1 MKLLNIISVLILIV
15 NGCSTSRHVGTES
28 KCVSQYDTI
37 LQKKIY
43 SFVDEMPQYPD
54 GTEEFLKFI
63 LKNLEYSEQE
73 VYQGTINYTFVVDI
87 DGKLLDKRI
96 YNKNVTDYTPI
107 DKKALELLDKISKW
121 EIGKCDGKKVPV
133 RIILPVKL

>member
-1 MKLLNIISVLILIV
+1 
-15 NGCSTSRHVGTES
+15 
-28 KCVSQYDTI
+28 
-37 LQKKIY
+37 
-43 SFVDEMPQYPD
+43 MPQYPD